1 MISFLWKNRLRRPP
15 FQKRW
20 LKLWL
25 KRIYTAPQ
33 LLVFASRSFWLR
45 IRGARVAGTAILSKV
60 VICGKAANISIG
72 EFSSV
77 GCALLASHERIS
89 VGNHVVINDG
99 VRLLTASHDV
109 HDPGYRHVFQEIV
122 IEDFVWIATGA
133 IVLPGVHLGRGAVAA
148 AGSVV
153 TRDVAPYTVVA
164 GNPARPIAER
174 GAKNLAYEPSRW
186 FAPFEAWVGRELP
199 SRHLQ

>member
-15 FQKRW
+15 FQRGW

-25 KRIYTAPQ
+25 KRAYTAPQ
-33 LLVFASRSFWLR
+33 LAVFTCRSSWLR
-45 IRGARVAGTAILSKV
+45 LRGARVAGTAILSKV

-72 EFSSV
+72 ESSSV
-77 GCALLASHERIS
+77 GCALLACHERIRI
-89 VGNHVVINDG
+89 GNHVVINDG

-109 HDPGYRHVFQEIV
+109 HDPAYRHIFREIV
-122 IEDFVWIATGA
+122 IEDFAWVATGA

-164 GNPARPIAER
+164 GNPARPIGGR
-174 GAKNLAYEPSRW
+174 GTKDFSYEPSRW
-186 FAPFEAWVGRELP
+186 FAPVEAWVGRELP
-199 SRHLQ
+199 